1 MRAREELTVK
11 RPRLNLSVIADIGME
26 ILDMVIIFGLLGEPS
41 TITFGGGGGWKAT
54 LEREEKGAEAAEGR
68 GLIKNLS
75 LGSRSRWSLANRQD
89 WTAELGSSGKSVW
102 EG

>member
-41 TITFGGGGGWKAT
+41 TITFGGGAAGRPHSNEKK
-54 LEREEKGAEAAEGR
+54 REQKRQKGEG
-68 GLIKNLS
+68 
-75 LGSRSRWSLANRQD
+75 
-89 WTAELGSSGKSVW
+89 
-102 EG
+102 